1 MRIGRSI
8 LTVIE
13 QRLAGKT
20 APRFSFESSPSRVT
34 AGADHGQL
42 LG

>member
-13 QRLAGKT
+13 RRLAGKT
-20 APRFSFESSPSRVT
+20 APRFPLRAVPSRVM